1 MAKKSKR
8 SIHRQKGL
16 ALPRLLEQ
24 QVSRAQQ
31 QMFRGDFPGTI
42 NTCEPL
48 LASLPRRSSLRAEV
62 LILLGLAHSMQ
73 HHYQESYDLFT
84 EALTIDP
91 TNAEVWYNRGL
102 ACRFTTRF
110 GQAVRDFEHAVALSR
125 HDTSELARTFATEL
139 EISRKD
145 LQEAMREH
153 EISITLEQF
162 IEREERFMQAMSLM
176 RQSKWQEA
184 ELAFRQVIEMGG
196 GLPQYWGNL
205 GVSLIMQTRYE
216 EAETAL
222 QCALEID
229 PHYTLART
237 NLEKIPDVRR
247 AGGPLG
253 IELRDLSQVPGIK
266 QSIAFS
272 EQGQSGS
279 SPTTHTT
286 IEKAGNALK
295 RTGKAL
301 GKQPPRYRFFLNPYQ
316 DARFTTCP
324 QCGLRTRQRK
334 CPLVIHVHSIPTLI
348 LGKTCRYCVT
358 CDLLIAHQDQIEEQI
373 ALYVASSHLEITGK
387 NYLVIGTLDRPEWRK
402 GMQGRSPCR
411 KWLSTCTISR
421 KWLPFSEHMCRNKR
435 LL

>member
-8 SIHRQKGL
+8 SKQHQGGL
-16 ALPRLLEQ
+16 AFPRLLER

-31 QMFRGDFPGTI
+31 QMLQGDFPGTI
-42 NTCEPL
+42 GTCEPL
-48 LASLPRRSSLRAEV
+48 LTSLPRRSSLRAEA
-62 LILLGLAHSMQ
+62 LILLGLAHGML

-102 ACRFTTRF
+102 ACRFTTRL
-110 GQAVRDFEHAVALSR
+110 GQAVRDFERAVALSR
-125 HDTSELARTFATEL
+125 NNTSQLTRKFVTEL

-145 LQEAMREH
+145 LQEAMQEH
-153 EISITLEQF
+153 GTSITLEQY

-216 EAETAL
+216 EAEAAL
-222 QCALEID
+222 RRALKID

-253 IELRDLSQVPGIK
+253 IELRDLSQMQGIK
-266 QSIAFS
+266 QSISFS
-272 EQGQSGS
+272 EQGHGGS

-295 RTGKAL
+295 RTGKPL
-301 GKQPPRYRFFLNPYQ
+301 GKQPPQYRFFLNPYR

-324 QCGLRTRQRK
+324 QCGLKTRQRK
-334 CPLVIHVHSIPTLI
+334 CPLVIHVHSMPTLI

-358 CDLLIAHQDQIEEQI
+358 CDLLIAHQDQVEEQL
-373 ALYVASSHLEITGK
+373 ALYVASSRPEITG
-387 NYLVIGTLDRPEWRK
+387 NDYLVMGTLDRPEWRK
-402 GMQGRSPCR
+402 GMQDP
-411 KWLSTCTISR
+411 LSIQEMV
-421 KWLPFSEHMCRNKR
+421 EHLHDFKEVVTFQRAYV
-435 LL
+435 

>member
-8 SIHRQKGL
+8 SIHHQKGL
-16 ALPRLLEQ
+16 ALPRLLGQ
-24 QVSRAQQ
+24 QVSHAQK
-31 QMFRGDFPGTI
+31 QMLQGDFPGTI
-42 NTCEPL
+42 STCEPL
-48 LASLPRRSSLRAEV
+48 LSSLPRHSSLHAEV
-62 LILLGLAHSMQ
+62 LILLGLAHSML

-84 EALTIDP
+84 EVLTIDP

-110 GQAVRDFEHAVALSR
+110 AQAVCDFERAVALSKN
-125 HDTSELARTFATEL
+125 DSSELTRTFVTEL

-153 EISITLEQF
+153 ETSITFEQF
-162 IEREERFMQAMSLM
+162 IEREERFMHAMSLM
-176 RQSKWQEA
+176 RQSKWREA
-184 ELAFRQVIEMGG
+184 EQAFRQVIEMGG

-205 GVSLIMQTRYE
+205 GVSLIMQIRYE
-216 EAETAL
+216 EAEAAL
-222 QCALEID
+222 RRALEID

-237 NLEKIPDVRR
+237 NLEKIPEVRR

-279 SPTTHTT
+279 SPATHTT
-286 IEKAGNALK
+286 IEKAGKALK
-295 RTGKAL
+295 RTGKPL
-301 GKQPPRYRFFLNPYQ
+301 GKQPPQYRFFLNPYR

-334 CPLVIHVHSIPTLI
+334 CPLVIHIHSVPTLI

-358 CDLLIAHQDQIEEQI
+358 CDLLIAHQDQVEEQI
-373 ALYVASSHLEITGK
+373 ALYAASSHPEITGN
-387 NYLVIGTLDRPEWRK
+387 NYLVMGTLDRPEWRK
-402 GMQGRSPCR
+402 GIQDP
-411 KWLSTCTISR
+411 LSIQEMV
-421 KWLPFSEHMCRNKR
+421 EHLHDFKEVVTFQRAYV
-435 LL
+435 

>member
-16 ALPRLLEQ
+16 AFPLLLEQ

-31 QMFRGDFPGTI
+31 QMFKGDFPGTI

-62 LILLGLAHSMQ
+62 LILLGLAHSML

-110 GQAVRDFEHAVALSR
+110 GQAVRDFERAVALSR
-125 HDTSELARTFATEL
+125 HDTSELTRAFATEL

-145 LQEAMREH
+145 LQEAMQEH

-216 EAETAL
+216 EAEAAL
-222 QCALEID
+222 RRALEID

-247 AGGPLG
+247 AGGPLD

-272 EQGQSGS
+272 EQGHSGS

-295 RTGKAL
+295 RTREPL

-324 QCGLRTRQRK
+324 QCGLKTRQRK
-334 CPLVIHVHSIPTLI
+334 CPLVIHVHSMPTLI
-348 LGKTCRYCVT
+348 LCKTCRYCVT
-358 CDLLIAHQDQIEEQI
+358 CDLLIAHQDQVEEQL
-373 ALYVASSHLEITGK
+373 ALYVASSRPEITG
-387 NYLVIGTLDRPEWRK
+387 NDYLLMGTLDRPEWRK
-402 GMQGRSPCR
+402 GMQDP
-411 KWLSTCTISR
+411 LSMQEMV
-421 KWLPFSEHMCRNKR
+421 EHLHDFKEVVTFQRAYV
-435 LL
+435 

>member
-8 SIHRQKGL
+8 SKQHQGGL
-16 ALPRLLEQ
+16 AFPRLLER

-31 QMFRGDFPGTI
+31 QMLQGDFPGTI
-42 NTCEPL
+42 GTCEPL
-48 LASLPRRSSLRAEV
+48 LTSLPRRSSLRAEA
-62 LILLGLAHSMQ
+62 LILLGLAHGML

-102 ACRFTTRF
+102 ACRFTTRL
-110 GQAVRDFEHAVALSR
+110 GQAVRDFERAVALSR
-125 HDTSELARTFATEL
+125 NNTSQLTRKFVTEL
-139 EISRKD
+139 
-145 LQEAMREH
+145 
-153 EISITLEQF
+153 
-162 IEREERFMQAMSLM
+162 
-176 RQSKWQEA
+176 QEA

-216 EAETAL
+216 EAEAAL
-222 QCALEID
+222 RRALEID

-237 NLEKIPDVRR
+237 NLEKLPDVRR

-253 IELRDLSQVPGIK
+253 IELRDLSQVQGIK

-272 EQGQSGS
+272 EQGHSAS

-295 RTGKAL
+295 RTGKPL
-301 GKQPPRYRFFLNPYQ
+301 GKQPPQYRFFLNPYR

-324 QCGLRTRQRK
+324 QCGLKTRQRK
-334 CPLVIHVHSIPTLI
+334 CPLVIHVHSMPALI

-358 CDLLIAHQDQIEEQI
+358 CDLLIAHQDQVEEQL
-373 ALYVASSHLEITGK
+373 ALYVASSHPEITS
-387 NYLVIGTLDRPEWRK
+387 NDYFVMGTLDRPEWRK
-402 GMQGRSPCR
+402 GMQDP
-411 KWLSTCTISR
+411 LSIQEMV
-421 KWLPFSEHMCRNKR
+421 EHLHDFKEVVTFQRAYV
-435 LL
+435 